1 MKIERKDGQSVREFP
16 SATFTLLSLSTI
28 FSMVKLTHC
37 YPGLLMRVVGFP
49 AHSLYIKG
57 YGGQNALAAVA
68 ATPTGESP
76 DQLGGNP
83 PGSPTSWGKTR
94 PIRGNLSIF

>member
-1 MKIERKDGQSVREFP
+1 
-16 SATFTLLSLSTI
+16 
-28 FSMVKLTHC
+28 MVKLTHC